1 MNSLRTLKMKKV
13 KGFLAT
19 KEAVKKAR
27 VSLEKKTERALQAS
41 VHSKQ
46 KARELAHVKYLD

>member
-1 MNSLRTLKMKKV
+1 MNSLRSLKMKKV

-19 KEAVKKAR
+19 REAVKEAR
-27 VSLEKKTERALQAS
+27 VALEQKTEKALRDS
-41 VHSKQ
+41 VRSKQ

>member
-1 MNSLRTLKMKKV
+1 MKKV

-19 KEAVKKAR
+19 REAVKEAR
-27 VSLEKKTERALQAS
+27 VALEQKTEKALRDS
-41 VHSKQ
+41 VRSKQ